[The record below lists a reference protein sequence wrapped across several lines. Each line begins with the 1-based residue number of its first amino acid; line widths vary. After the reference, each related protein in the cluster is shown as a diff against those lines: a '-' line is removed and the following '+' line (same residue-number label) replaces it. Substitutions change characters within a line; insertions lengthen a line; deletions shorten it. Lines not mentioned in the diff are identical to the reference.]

1 MCMGKPPE
9 APAQQEIIQPVRNA
23 MSSGDELSPTIELAS
38 EDSLEIA
45 KKKKSKKGT
54 AAMQTDLNITGTNSN
69 VNV

>member
-1 MCMGKPPE
+1 MCMGSPPK
-9 APAQQEIIQPVRNA
+9 QEVQETVQPVRNA

-38 EDSLEIA
+38 EDALEIA

>member
-1 MCMGKPPE
+1 MPKQEP
-9 APAQQEIIQPVRNA
+9 PAQQEIIQPVRNS

-54 AAMQTDLNITGTNSN
+54 AAMQTDLNIANTSTS
-69 VNV
+69 VTP